1 MWQGE
6 LYLEFHR
13 GTYTSQCKNKRYNR
27 QSEILYLS
35 TEFVSSMTKS
45 LLGTKYPKDE
55 LRYGWEMILT
65 NQFHDIIPGSSI
77 REVYEQCD
85 LDYAEIFSIG
95 QDAYRHARKT
105 LSKVRR
111 KIGFTELKF

>member
-1 MWQGE
+1 
-6 LYLEFHR
+6 
-13 GTYTSQCKNKRYNR
+13 
-27 QSEILYLS
+27 
-35 TEFVSSMTKS
+35 MTKS

-111 KIGFTELKF
+111 KIGFTELKFSEGAIAGIELKLVGQGLAPAAHR